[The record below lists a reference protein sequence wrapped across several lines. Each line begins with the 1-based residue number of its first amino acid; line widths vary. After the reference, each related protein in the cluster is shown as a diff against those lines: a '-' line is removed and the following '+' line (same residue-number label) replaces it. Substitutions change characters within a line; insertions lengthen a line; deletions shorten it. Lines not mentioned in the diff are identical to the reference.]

1 MKAKRFLDLAAA
13 SRSLLFAWATR
24 ALVVLGLLL
33 LPMLLGPGAEFT
45 SGSFAYA
52 EKPPGVG
59 GGKPDPSPGSG
70 GKGPPDQP
78 PGGGGGKPDKPGRGS
93 GDIYSELV
101 IAYRT
106 EDGLPIFVGVPEGFE
121 EEEEVEALA
130 LPGGYVACVQPIMD
144 ATPTQPLDAEGLAFL
159 NAYAVESLDL
169 STGSGDP
176 VTYDFLSNSFSGG
189 ALTNPADGREVLP
202 IPLGGLGWLGE
213 ECDVATNVGDTPD
226 GYDPPTDYNLY
237 IEEVH
242 FGRMNSGRSPPRVLD
257 AQLVEAYVT
266 MTTTGHIIGWDH
278 AGRITVDDPLTDPY
292 PDKTIDSPLQN
303 LAIYRELLTYGMLQ
317 HGVQLPEDW
326 GDMPAG
332 FLDWAAAALGA
343 SAEKDNYW
351 VDGPINLDLVVYF
364 NRIIGIPGPSSA
376 YAIPGD
382 GAIGAIDENYFD
394 YSDYVYNRFAKYPG
408 CAVYQIIG
416 GRVEKD
422 YIKYAVFDGDVTRSN
437 IFGFATA
444 ADDSRRVIAYRH
456 DTDHGIVVMAIDK
469 AGDDVVCDTAV
480 PWEYE

>member
-1 MKAKRFLDLAAA
+1 MKVNHFLDLASA

-33 LPMLLGPGAEFT
+33 LPFMVGPGVDFT

-121 EEEEVEALA
+121 EEGEAEALT
-130 LPGGYVACVQPIMD
+130 LPSGYVACVQPIMEAVAPTEDGFLDDYAAD
-144 ATPTQPLDAEGLAFL
+144 A
-159 NAYAVESLDL
+159 LDL
-169 STGSGDP
+169 SSAAEPPYAP
-176 VTYDFLSNSFSGG
+176 VGNP
-189 ALTNPADGREVLP
+189 LTNPADGREVSP
-202 IPLGGLGWLGE
+202 VPLGGLGWLGE
-213 ECDVATNVGDTPD
+213 ECDVATNVGATPD
-226 GYDPPTDYNLY
+226 GYDPPKDYNLDV
-237 IEEVH
+237 EEVH

-257 AQLVEAYVT
+257 SQLVEAYVT

-394 YSDYVYNRFAKYPG
+394 YSEYEYTRSDKYPG
-408 CAVYQIIG
+408 CAVYQVLG

-422 YIKYAVFDGDVTRSN
+422 YIMHKVFDDVDVIEREN

-444 ADDSRRVIAYRH
+444 ADDSRRVIAFRH
-456 DTDHGIVVMAIDK
+456 DIDKGFVVLAIDK
-469 AGDDVVCDTAV
+469 AGDASVVCDVEV
-480 PWEYE
+480 PWWDEP